1 MAKTNAEKQKDYR
14 ERKKLVSDEF
24 LEKERKRQKSITS
37 KLPNLKRTSW
47 KSVEKLLKKECDNH
61 TLRRKHWL
69 RKSVKTTK
77 YVQQSILTEI
87 SLRWWYLCSSQNE
100 ARLPEKE
107 KGVVMTDCIK
117 RLLSWK
123 KKNSNLVGSMIR

>member
-47 KSVEKLLKKECDNH
+47 KSVEKLLKKECDDLA
-61 TLRRKHWL
+61 LRRKHWL

-77 YVQQSILTEI
+77 AVHQSILTEI
-87 SLRWWYLCSSQNE
+87 SLRWWYFCSSQNE
-100 ARLPEKE
+100 ASLPEKE
-107 KGVVMTDCIK
+107 KGVVVTDCKK

-123 KKNSNLVGSMIR
+123 KKNSSLVESVIR